1 MLLQWLKV
9 SKSAQNGQNVD
20 LKILKNLSVGIWFKY
35 SQIFCG
41 YLDMGGVYKLE
52 WDQAHRMSPKLL
64 VFLISME
71 FFCLFLLSCDM
82 TYSKQAS
89 LSKVS

>member
-35 SQIFCG
+35 SQIFYECS
-41 YLDMGGVYKLE
+41 DVGGVY
-52 WDQAHRMSPKLL
+52 R
-64 VFLISME
+64 VISII
-71 FFCLFLLSCDM
+71 S
-82 TYSKQAS
+82 
-89 LSKVS
+89 